1 MRMDINTWF
10 GFHMK
15 SQMRYLNIQ
24 CKTIFLEKKI
34 SFAQWMFI
42 PFEIGLIH
50 VYIFKQDINPFG
62 GLIPTYMNTGLSSF
76 HAQSF
81 FSCYFC
87 YIFITILCNMFK
99 GYNYMCWTNCKFSLY
114 ILWMP
119 TTFNFNTG
127 YIGYFWGNIFF
138 HIPAINKYSPSI
150 GFLKLPCFTSID

>member
-99 GYNYMCWTNCKFSLY
+99 GYNYMCWSKLQVYLCTYFGCPPHSTLILGILGIFEETFFSY
-114 ILWMP
+114 P
-119 TTFNFNTG
+119 
-127 YIGYFWGNIFF
+127 GN
-138 HIPAINKYSPSI
+138 K
-150 GFLKLPCFTSID
+150 